1 MINGTAIPT
10 QATSF
15 FSYELLREK
24 KKNQPLPSEFDGAV
38 QIMVLITVSC
48 LVSVYVL
55 SMLPGSS
62 LCTLRCHHFC
72 GHRSDTSKLYLMHIT
87 AELAK
92 IQFLMQ

>member
-38 QIMVLITVSC
+38 QIMVLIDYCFRFSKC
-48 LVSVYVL
+48 LCAVYATRVESL
-55 SMLPGSS
+55 YSALPPLLWSQI
-62 LCTLRCHHFC
+62 R
-72 GHRSDTSKLYLMHIT
+72 YLQAIPDAHYC
-87 AELAK
+87 
-92 IQFLMQ
+92 